1 MGIAIRADNSTQFD
15 AVPTDDF
22 AISPITEKLAM
33 TLIFAFAGKVKSK
46 KSIDVV
52 RMHKD
57 IKPGFLI
64 K

>member
-15 AVPTDDF
+15 AVPTDVF

-46 KSIDVV
+46 KALMSSGC
-52 RMHKD
+52 
-57 IKPGFLI
+57 IKI
-64 K
+64 